1 MNFEEFIKNKKE
13 ELHTETPS
21 FKVWNNIQQQLQ
33 PKKSYKLYW
42 AIAASVIIIMGLSI
56 FYLYN
61 KQNPINDIATNKPS
75 NENIINAIPKVF
87 DTTKQIELVN
97 TPIQN
102 LPTKKE
108 ATLKVALLKKVPQKD
123 VVKNNS
129 PSIKTS
135 INYTAQSFYD
145 SVVLTLKD
153 RIQATPVKWVDK
165 DYFKVYIDEYKSL
178 EIQEEN
184 WRKEIKKNISQTDF
198 VMELIQIN
206 QRKLIVLDNLLKQIN
221 IINNKKGDTTQR
233 NFNKI
238 II

>member
-33 PKKSYKLYW
+33 PKKSYKAYW
-42 AIAASVIIIMGLSI
+42 AIAASVILIMGLSI
-56 FYLYN
+56 FYVYN
-61 KQNPINDIATNKPS
+61 NKAETTIVAKTDV
-75 NENIINAIPKVF
+75 NNGAIITTPVSY
-87 DTTKQIELVN
+87 DTTPQIELVKN
-97 TPIQN
+97 
-102 LPTKKE
+102 
-108 ATLKVALLKKVPQKD
+108 VPQKK
-123 VVKNNS
+123 VEKTILQKKVAPEINASPKEIVKKYNSSNNN
-129 PSIKTS
+129 K

-178 EIQEEN
+178 VIQEEN

-221 IINNKKGDTTQR
+221 IINNKKGDTAQK